1 MTQGSNVSLYS
12 WHKPSNVWNP
22 WFLCEKHS
30 NAQQCSLLSYQ
41 GIFVTFV
48 IKEAITPL
56 WEFVKKHSTRMK
68 WVPGA
73 RYESPLNSDN
83 KQVPKFLGKVQISP
97 ILCFVFWIIE
107 DVLRYDVISARY
119 VGCWYLFGIT
129 GKRSSIANY
138 WSHSRKGGMLYQLLL
153 TDSIGRVVVT
163 FTTPLVNNFTAP
175 PKKKQLGETSANRSF
190 YFLLSA
196 EK

>member
-1 MTQGSNVSLYS
+1 MQPLVLPRYFCNV
-12 WHKPSNVWNP
+12 
-22 WFLCEKHS
+22 C
-30 NAQQCSLLSYQ
+30 YQ
-41 GIFVTFV
+41 GGYN
-48 IKEAITPL
+48 PL

-163 FTTPLVNNFTAP
+163 FTTPLVNNFTP
-175 PKKKQLGETSANRSF
+175 PKKNNNLVRQVLIVHSISYYPLKNN
-190 YFLLSA
+190 
-196 EK
+196 